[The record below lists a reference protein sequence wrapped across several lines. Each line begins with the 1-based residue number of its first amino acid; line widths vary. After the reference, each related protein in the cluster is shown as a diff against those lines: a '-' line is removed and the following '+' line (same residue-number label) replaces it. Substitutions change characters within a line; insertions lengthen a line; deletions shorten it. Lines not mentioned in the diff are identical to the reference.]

1 MIQKIDISTS
11 TIFRSVLIVLGL
23 VFIYL
28 VRDVL
33 LMVFIALIIAAA
45 IDGPVDWMA
54 KHRVRR
60 TLGALMI
67 YLFVAGLLAAFVY
80 WALPLLAGQMK
91 SLAVS
96 LPDYL
101 NKFGVNVS
109 VFQYKFAPGYGQ
121 KILENLSSQIY
132 GTTSGIFGTA
142 VNIFGGIFS
151 AIVIV
156 VISFYLVVQDKGIKM
171 FISSVTPAEHR
182 PYVVNLAERIQTKL
196 GRWMRGQL
204 IIMLAIAVMVFA
216 GLFSLRVDFALMLA
230 LLAGLLEIV
239 PYIGPVLAGS
249 AAVSLAFLQSPFLG
263 FLVLILF
270 LVVHQVEGYVL
281 VPMVMKR
288 AVGLNP
294 LVVIISMIVGA
305 KLMGILGVVVAV
317 PIVAIISVFLG
328 DIFLKEEN
336 EK

>member
-60 TLGALMI
+60 TLGTLMI
-67 YLFVAGLLAAFVY
+67 YLFIAGLLAAFIY
-80 WALPLLAGQMK
+80 WAVPILAGQLK
-91 SLAVS
+91 TLAVS

-101 NKFGVNVS
+101 NNLGAKFS
-109 VFQYKFAPGYGQ
+109 IFQYKLPLEYGQ
-121 KILENLSSQIY
+121 KILENISSQLY
-132 GTTSGIFGTA
+132 GATSGIFGTA

-151 AIVIV
+151 TVVII

-171 FISSVTPAEHR
+171 FISSITPVEHR
-182 PYVVNLAERIQTKL
+182 PYVVNLAERIQDKL
-196 GRWMRGQL
+196 GRWLRAQL
-204 IIMLAIAVMVFA
+204 VIMLAIAILVFI
-216 GLFSLRVDFALMLA
+216 GLFLLGVEFALMLT
-230 LLAGLLEIV
+230 LLAGLLEII
-239 PYIGPVLAGS
+239 PYIGPILAGS
-249 AAVSLAFLQSPFLG
+249 IAVSLAFLQSPFLG

-270 LVVHQVEGYVL
+270 IAVHQIEGYVL
-281 VPMVMKR
+281 VPLIMKR

-305 KLMGILGVVVAV
+305 KLLGIFGIVVAV
-317 PIVAIISVFLG
+317 PIVAIISVILG
-328 DIFLKEEN
+328 DIFLREEKN
-336 EK
+336 K